1 MNVLPIYK
9 MSIYDAFLVFIIF
22 SVIGWVCEVIF
33 VWLFVEHRFVNRGFL
48 HGPLCPIYGVGGLVI
63 LLLPSKLYSTWLPLF
78 FSSMILCS
86 VVEYISSWILEKLFH
101 TLWWDYSNIPLNIN
115 GRVCLINSVLF
126 GFMGLFVIHFAMPYI
141 MSLLDMVDVFWAK
154 RIALLILVVLLVDL
168 FFTLQKLV
176 DFKGTLQHIKEFG
189 EYLKIHY
196 GNEDWFKNNS
206 LSDLIATVKQQHQLG
221 KKEIN
226 SNLLKKLDKIQEK
239 HPVVENFIHKF
250 PTLKSR
256 KYPESLQLLKNKFL
270 KESRW

>member
-1 MNVLPIYK
+1 MKNLKPWFFTSGLFTGLSLACFIVKIIEAT
-9 MSIYDAFLVFIIF
+9 MRTAHDWAQVF
-22 SVIGWVCEVIF
+22 
-33 VWLFVEHRFVNRGFL
+33 
-48 HGPLCPIYGVGGLVI
+48 VI
-63 LLLPSKLYSTWLPLF
+63 L
-78 FSSMILCS
+78 
-86 VVEYISSWILEKLFH
+86 
-101 TLWWDYSNIPLNIN
+101 
-115 GRVCLINSVLF
+115 
-126 GFMGLFVIHFAMPYI
+126 GF
-141 MSLLDMVDVFWAK
+141 VFLG
-154 RIALLILVVLLVDL
+154 IALLILVVLLVDL

-206 LSDLIATVKQQHQLG
+206 LSDLIATVKQQHQPG

-226 SNLLKKLDKIQEK
+226 SNLLDKLDKIQEK

-270 KESRW
+270 KK